1 MWLLISIIGYFLNAG
16 VYVADK
22 HFLSKKI
29 HSSIA
34 YAFYVGIWSIGN
46 IVFLWWSPFFPV
58 WPWLIIDL
66 AAGLLFLWALIAW
79 YKALHQSDATKVV
92 PIVGAFVP
100 IFSFILSY
108 IFFGHVFTQQ
118 EFLAF
123 LILLAGGILISIK
136 RKETSRWEWFCD
148 RVKILFG
155 SKSAELHPVRRLII
169 NSVISA
175 FIFAA
180 YYVLIKYIYLNQPF
194 LGSFVWTR
202 VGSFLGALLLILPE
216 RNWKII
222 FEPARKKEAIKNL
235 PLFLVIRFIAVVA
248 FILINYAISL
258 GNVALVNALQ
268 GAQYLFLI
276 VIVLFLSKSYPDV
289 LKEEMDK
296 TVLTQKLI
304 GVMMVGVGL
313 YLLM

>member
-1 MWLLISIIGYFLNAG
+1 
-16 VYVADK
+16 
-22 HFLSKKI
+22 
-29 HSSIA
+29 
-34 YAFYVGIWSIGN
+34 
-46 IVFLWWSPFFPV
+46 
-58 WPWLIIDL
+58 
-66 AAGLLFLWALIAW
+66 
-79 YKALHQSDATKVV
+79 V

-100 IFSFILSY
+100 IFSFIFSY
-108 IFFGHVFTQQ
+108 FFFGHALNGR

-123 LILLAGGILISIK
+123 LILIAGGVLISLK
-136 RKETSRWEWFCD
+136 QKKASRWRLFCD
-148 RVKILFG
+148 KIKILFG
-155 SKSAELHPVRRLII
+155 SKSAELHPTRRLIL

-180 YYVLIKYIYLNQPF
+180 YYVLIKYIYLHQPF

-202 VGSFLGALLLILPE
+202 IGSFLGALLLILPE

-235 PLFLVIRFIAVVA
+235 SLFLGVRLLAVIA

-276 VIVLFLSKSYPDV
+276 IIVLFLSESYPDI
-289 LKEEMDK
+289 LKEEMSK
-296 TVLTQKLI
+296 AVLVQKFI
-304 GVMMVGVGL
+304 GVVLVGVGL
-313 YLLM
+313 YILV